1 MDSDGDAAMANGGGG
16 ASANDENCASL
27 ESTVPEHC
35 EECEDRRPVWDCKQ
49 GCGGVFCD
57 VCFYALHRKG
67 KRALHKPE
75 KIERPGAATGNC
87 GPAAGKG
94 LSGWIGPRLPPR
106 KEEAHPDMY
115 DRKSFSERSKY
126 IPVRLTSDERRYLRL
141 VESVISVTD
150 YTGKVDADFPSAS
163 KRSHLILKQITRFLS
178 GLVLAVDYQKGMT
191 MIDERGYSEHEGFF
205 QDVLEIARRHKIM
218 NPEKMRTEY
227 AKLIYLMQDAV
238 SPEAQ
243 RILNLNI
250 KRGVKS
256 VYEFLRERGGL
267 AILSDPNVE
276 IATREVLA
284 NGRPRPQITKDIRRK
299 EAAVAQIKRKY
310 ATHNLS
316 QDDIHTCLYSMCDND
331 SFLNSNR
338 VPIDKMIAF
347 LEKYFSPD
355 TPGDDAYSLAISAG
369 EGGARLTHSHARQYN
384 FAHQARLASL
394 TLWRDIMHDMFRLW
408 CLGEEDLLSESFAY
422 KLVDTG
428 QGKQRVQNSPQTFKA
443 MQEILFHAQ
452 HGVQSWVG
460 SSVIHLGDH
469 NVPNALMF
477 IDKYTQVSR
486 ILGPIVSCLEQLV
499 VLYDK
504 DEHIQNLIDTG
515 YGGLETLR
523 KDILFDFFRSAFD
536 GSGADN
542 FFDAGSCIDGRLTSA
557 WNWCSQLNSKPFFP
571 MFQLTGF
578 TSFDGEFQ
586 R

>member
-16 ASANDENCASL
+16 ASANDESAG
-27 ESTVPEHC
+27 ESNVPELC
-35 EECEDRRPVWDCKQ
+35 EECEDRRAVWDCKQ
-49 GCGGVFCD
+49 CGGVFCD

-75 KIERPGAATGNC
+75 RIERPGAATANG

-106 KEEAHPDMY
+106 REEANPDMY

-150 YTGKVDADFPSAS
+150 YTGKVDAEFPSAS

-267 AILSDPNVE
+267 AVLSDPNVE
-276 IATREVLA
+276 VATREVLA

-347 LEKYFSPD
+347 LEQYFSPD

-408 CLGEEDLLSESFAY
+408 CLGEEDLLSENFAY

-499 VLYDK
+499 VLYGK
-504 DEHIQNLIDTG
+504 DEHIRNLIDTG